1 MPAGF
6 TTRWSRFP
14 PQTQE
19 VQFDEKWAFVGKK
32 QKHCDPSDPLDAQ
45 CGDHWDH
52 VAFDPEHKLVVTVV
66 PGKRTRQNVH
76 RLVHDFHRRTE
87 GRLMRLMT
95 SDEYKP
101 YREAILEVYGQTYP
115 RRRKGRI
122 GRKPQPGRRPPAG
135 LLYATVHKHR
145 RRGRVV
151 RVSTHLIYGK
161 RQALQ
166 QALEASPCSRTVNI
180 AFVERYNGTDRHQN
194 ARKVRRSYRFS
205 KDWDVHEA
213 ATFFSAYSYNFC
225 WPVRTL
231 RHKWADGGWGPPR
244 TAAMSAGLADHV
256 WTLQEWI
263 TLPIV
268 ERSSI

>member
-1 MPAGF
+1 M
-6 TTRWSRFP
+6 
-14 PQTQE
+14 
-19 VQFDEKWAFVGKK
+19 QFDEKWDFVRKK
-32 QKHCDPSDPLDAQ
+32 QKHCDPADPLDAP

-66 PGKRTRQNVH
+66 SGKRTRQNAH
-76 RLVHDFHRRTE
+76 RLVRDFHRRTG

-95 SDEYKP
+95 SDEYTP
-101 YREAILEVYGQTYP
+101 YREAILEVYGETYP
-115 RRRKGRI
+115 RRRKRRI
-122 GRKPQPGRRPPAG
+122 GRKPKPGRRPPAG

-151 RVSTHLIYGK
+151 RVSTHIIYGCQK
-161 RQALQ
+161 ALQ
-166 QALEASPCSRTVNI
+166 QALAASACSHTVNI

-205 KDWDVHEA
+205 KDWDIHQA
-213 ATFFSAYSYNFC
+213 ATYFSAYSYNFC

-231 RHKWADGGWGPPR
+231 RQQSADDTWGPQR
-244 TAAMSAGLADHV
+244 TPAMSAGLADHV

-263 TLPIV
+263 TLPAV
-268 ERSSI
+268 ERSST